1 MSVKIR
7 LQRHGKKGK
16 PFYWIVAAD
25 ARAKRDGKFLEKLGT
40 YNPTANPAIIDLNL
54 DKAVQWLHNGAQ
66 PTDTARAILSYKGAL
81 LKHHLDG
88 GVRKGAL
95 TQEQADAKLAKWLE
109 EKAGK
114 VDAKKDGLSKKQ
126 AEAKAKAL
134 KAEKEANEKRLA
146 KAAAV
151 ETVEEEVAEEVEAVA
166 EETVAQVEETVAE
179 VTEAPE
185 TEAPA
190 EEAVA
195 EVATEVE
202 AAAEEAP
209 AAEEASEETEA

>member
-146 KAAAV
+146 KAAAA
-151 ETVEEEVAEEVEAVA
+151 ETVEEVAEEVETVA
-166 EETVAQVEETVAE
+166 EETVAQVEETAAE
-179 VTEAPE
+179 ITEAPE

-195 EVATEVE
+195 EAAPEVE
-202 AAAEEAP
+202 AAAEETP
-209 AAEEASEETEA
+209 AADEASEEAEA